1 MKSLRSFL
9 AVSLFVITAAV
20 AAANHVYSWLKIK
33 TSIEDAAQLEVL
45 RETQAAK
52 LLLEEA
58 VNHFDDSFAQ
68 YLIEILL
75 LDKEYSSFSFLTNDP
90 QSLSNSPL
98 LTEPSTADLR
108 HQQLIASAAD
118 DQNDYVD
125 RRLDAYL
132 VSSLPVCLNYEAECF
147 RISYQINLDE
157 RLERAYG
164 PVIKQSLF
172 NLLFGVFGAS
182 ILLIAIH
189 NRFTRRLERVLQ
201 VLTRWKMGDLDLR
214 ITLDGNDELTT
225 ISDAVDELVNQ
236 LNDEQEALLESQQL
250 NQAII
255 ASAEYAIITLDLDG
269 IIRTMN
275 NAAEDLLE
283 YQRKELVG
291 SHSPLVFE
299 PVNQKDQQS
308 ITAFLM
314 RRRHSSSQG
323 DTQAVFTQSTF
334 ISKSGTPI
342 PVRLALSSLF
352 DQDGRHNGFV
362 CIAYNISEQ
371 VEQELQLRLSSSV
384 FSHSSQAILIVNRQ
398 QQVEDCNA
406 RFLETFQASRSETVG
421 HSARNWLSKKHSSA
435 FFNYIWRQTIKSGE
449 WSGEVTQET
458 ANGDSFPSELIMYCV
473 NSPNGEIE
481 HVIMLSQ
488 DITQKKNSEERLE
501 QMAYLDSLT
510 NLPNRFLFKDRLER
524 AMTEA
529 IREHTV
535 VALMFIDLDRF
546 KIINDNYGHEIGDE
560 LLQLVA
566 ARLKQAL
573 RPSDTICRLGGDEFT
588 VILKQLP
595 TDSARQLAAKT
606 ADRLVNALEL
616 VFEIGARKIYVSAS
630 IGITLF
636 PDNGTEFT
644 ELTRNADT
652 AMYIAKDLDQ
662 RRYAFFED
670 QMLDINR
677 RRLKLETALRR
688 DLSNNTLRVAYQPLI
703 DFADS
708 TIIGV
713 EALCRWEC
721 PEFGSISPDEFIPIA
736 EDIGM
741 IDELGRWVMNEAM
754 RDFKEWSSLLKAPGY
769 LSINASPQQFRAQTF
784 FTELNT
790 ARLEFGVE
798 TEQIQIEITESVLL
812 DHAPSTTRQIREL
825 RQAGIRIAIDDFG
838 TGYSSLS
845 YLKRFPINAL
855 KIDKSF
861 VQHAVDDPTDLAIIR
876 AIMAIALQMNVTVI
890 AEGVETKSEL
900 NLLVR
905 EGVHCGQ
912 GFFYAKPLYKDE
924 LIEFIRKFDRH

>member
-1 MKSLRSFL
+1 ML
-9 AVSLFVITAAV
+9 
-20 AAANHVYSWLKIK
+20 ANHLYSWLKIK
-33 TSIEDAAQLEVL
+33 ATIEETAHLEAL
-45 RETQAAK
+45 QETQGAK
-52 LLLEEA
+52 RLLEEG
-58 VNHFDDSFAQ
+58 VNYFDDSFTY
-68 YLIEILL
+68 YLINTIL
-75 LDKEYSSFSFLTNDP
+75 LDKDHSSFSLLAMD
-90 QSLSNSPL
+90 SNL
-98 LTEPSTADLR
+98 IPSNIENAERSIADLR
-108 HQQLIASAAD
+108 HLRLLETLTD
-118 DQNDYVD
+118 NHYDYID
-125 RRLDAYL
+125 LHLDAYL
-132 VSSLPVCLNYEAECF
+132 VSTLPVCLNYDTKCF
-147 RISYQINLDE
+147 RVSYQINLDD
-157 RLERAYG
+157 RLDRAYG
-164 PVIKQSLF
+164 IVLQQSIF
-172 NLLFGVFGAS
+172 NLLFGILGAS
-182 ILLIAIH
+182 VLLIAIH
-189 NRFTRRLERVLQ
+189 NRFTRRLEHALQ
-201 VLTRWKMGDLDLR
+201 VLTRWKMGNLDLR
-214 ITLDGNDELTT
+214 IKLDGNDELTT

-236 LNDEQEALLESQQL
+236 LSDEREALVESQQL

-275 NAAEDLLE
+275 SAAEELLE
-283 YQRKELVG
+283 YQREELVG

-299 PVNQKDQQS
+299 PINQETQQT
-308 ITAFLM
+308 ITEFLM

-323 DTQAVFTQSTF
+323 DTQAVFAQSTF
-334 ISKSGTPI
+334 INKSGKII

-352 DQDGRHNGFV
+352 DQDGRHSGFV

-406 RFLETFQASRSETVG
+406 RFLEIFQARRSETVG
-421 HSARNWLSKKHSSA
+421 HSARNWLSKEHSSA

-458 ANGDSFPSELIMYCV
+458 ADGDVFPSELIMYCV

-488 DITQKKNSEERLE
+488 DITQKKSAEERLE

-546 KIINDNYGHEIGDE
+546 KIINDNYGHEVGDE

-595 TDSARQLAAKT
+595 RDSARELAAKT

-630 IGITLF
+630 IGVTLF
-636 PDNGTEFT
+636 PENGTEFT

-652 AMYIAKDLDQ
+652 AMYIAKELDQ
-662 RRYAFFED
+662 HRYAFFED
-670 QMLDINR
+670 KMLDINR

-688 DLSNNTLRVAYQPLI
+688 DITNNTLRVAYQPII
-703 DFADS
+703 DFQRA

-721 PEFGSISPDEFIPIA
+721 EEFGVVSPDEFIPIA

-754 RDFKEWSSLLKAPGY
+754 RDFEEWSSLLKVSGY

-784 FTELNT
+784 FTELNR
-790 ARLEFGVE
+790 ARLESGVE
-798 TEQIQIEITESVLL
+798 AEQIQIEITESVLL

-861 VQHAVDDPTDLAIIR
+861 VQHAVEDPTDLAIIR
-876 AIMAIALQMNVTVI
+876 AIMAIAHQMNVTVI

-900 NLLVR
+900 DLLVR

-924 LIEFIRKFDRH
+924 LIQFIREFDCH